1 MRSLLL
7 LLLPLLLQSSFLPIV
22 PYTPRATIDPTIVK
36 EVFIGVLEGVGAE
49 AQLTSIENCLNDL
62 YTAGAD
68 LVQAVEL
75 FEKKDAQS
83 VLAGLKL
90 LGEAIE
96 LIPDAMTQ
104 CQTAVEDAK
113 RLYEMIANFKS
124 PLSFAYHVGK
134 DILVNGVQIYKEID
148 SAVTDYNSA
157 NWRQFGYDCGY
168 ALGLVLIGTK
178 NNKNNKKVFRK
189 ICC

>member
-1 MRSLLL
+1 M
-7 LLLPLLLQSSFLPIV
+7 
-22 PYTPRATIDPTIVK
+22 K

-49 AQLTSIENCLNDL
+49 AQLTSVENCLKDL

-75 FEKKDAQS
+75 FKKQDAQS

-90 LGEAIE
+90 LGQALQ
-96 LIPDAMTQ
+96 LIPDALTE
-104 CQTAVEDAK
+104 CHTAINDAK
-113 RLYEMIANFKS
+113 RLYEMIATFTS

-148 SAVTDYNSA
+148 SAITDYNSS

-168 ALGLVLIGTK
+168 ALGLVLIGT
-178 NNKNNKKVFRK
+178 NH
-189 ICC
+189 I

>member
-1 MRSLLL
+1 M
-7 LLLPLLLQSSFLPIV
+7 
-22 PYTPRATIDPTIVK
+22 K
-36 EVFIGVLEGVGAE
+36 
-49 AQLTSIENCLNDL
+49 DL

-75 FEKKDAQS
+75 FEKQDAQS

-90 LGEAIE
+90 LGQAIE
-96 LIPDAMTQ
+96 LIPDACTE
-104 CQTAVEDAK
+104 CQTALNDAK

-134 DILVNGVQIYKEID
+134 DIIVNGVQIYKEID
-148 SAVTDYNSA
+148 RAITDYKGS

-168 ALGLVLIGTK
+168 ALGLVLVGTNIK
-178 NNKNNKKVFRK
+178 
-189 ICC
+189 

>member
-1 MRSLLL
+1 MA
-7 LLLPLLLQSSFLPIV
+7 
-22 PYTPRATIDPTIVK
+22 TPTLKALEPTIVK

-49 AQLTSIENCLNDL
+49 AQLTSVENCLKDL

-75 FEKKDAQS
+75 FEKQDAQS

-90 LGEAIE
+90 LGQAIE
-96 LIPDAMTQ
+96 LIPDACTE
-104 CQTAVEDAK
+104 CQTALNDAK

-134 DILVNGVQIYKEID
+134 DIIVNGVQIYKEID
-148 SAVTDYNSA
+148 RAITDYKGS

-168 ALGLVLIGTK
+168 ALGLVLVGTNIK
-178 NNKNNKKVFRK
+178 
-189 ICC
+189 